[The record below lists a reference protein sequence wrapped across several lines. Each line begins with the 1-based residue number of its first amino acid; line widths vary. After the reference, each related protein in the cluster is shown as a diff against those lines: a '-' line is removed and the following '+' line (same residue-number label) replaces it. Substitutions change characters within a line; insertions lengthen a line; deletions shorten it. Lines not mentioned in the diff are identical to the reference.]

1 MPDESA
7 FEAAFDTIVRAV
19 EAGKDGIAVPTELL
33 VEKEGEQP
41 EQAIPQSLYA
51 QIQHMGVHERIKL
64 AMRGNKDARTILMR
78 DPIRLV
84 RRCVLQNPR
93 ISDGEVI
100 SIARNRSADEELLRM
115 INEKREWVR
124 NYQIRHALST
134 NPKTPLPVA
143 IRHVATLT
151 ERDLRFIAK
160 SKNVPQ
166 VIAVQARRIL
176 LSSGKDA

>member
-1 MPDESA
+1 MPDESQ
-7 FEAAFDTIVRAV
+7 FEAACDVIVRAV
-19 EAGKDGIAVPTELL
+19 AAGKDGIAVPAELM
-33 VEKEGEQP
+33 VEAEGAAP
-41 EQAIPQSLYA
+41 EKVIPQSLFA
-51 QIQHMGVHERIKL
+51 QIQVMGVHERIKL

-93 ISDGEVI
+93 ITDGEVI
-100 SIARNRSADEELLRM
+100 AVARNRSADEELLRM

-124 NYQIRHALST
+124 NYQVRHALST

-143 IRHVATLT
+143 LRHVATLS
-151 ERDLRFIAK
+151 ERDMRFVAK

-166 VIAVQARRIL
+166 AVAVQARRIL
-176 LSSGKDA
+176 TASGKDV